1 MLVLCCNTPME
12 HTLSNEIKQFIDSA
26 HWIWAKTYADSWPH
40 HYIVKDKVDNN
51 LFLKF
56 VLHIREFGEWE
67 LFYNMPLK
75 YFEEDGIVYWTM
87 VPKDTD
93 PKWYPPE
100 NEDIINKCP
109 VESTYKIRLREGT
122 LPD

>member
-1 MLVLCCNTPME
+1 MQKELPQELKLFV
-12 HTLSNEIKQFIDSA
+12 NEVE
-26 HWIWAKTYADSWPH
+26 WTWAKTYAETWPH
-40 HYIVKDKVDNN
+40 HYIVKDKVNNN

-56 VLHIREFGEWE
+56 VSHIRDFGEWE

-75 YFEEDGIVYWTM
+75 YFEEDGMVYWTM
-87 VPKDTD
+87 VPKDND

-100 NEDIINKCP
+100 TEDIINKCP
-109 VESTYKIRLREGT
+109 VESTYKIRLLEGT

>member
-1 MLVLCCNTPME
+1 ML
-12 HTLSNEIKQFIDSA
+12 HRLSIEIKQFIDQTP
-26 HWIWAKTYADSWPH
+26 WTWAKTYADSWPH

-67 LFYNMPLK
+67 LFYNTPLK
-75 YFEEDGIVYWTM
+75 YFKQDGNVYWTM
-87 VPKDTD
+87 VPKEND

-100 NEDIINKCP
+100 DEDIINRC
-109 VESTYKIRLREGT
+109 SANDTYATRLKNGT
-122 LPD
+122 LPENT